1 MEEMKMELLI
11 LPTLFTF
18 PTFNRNKVTYKNN
31 VLFRETGKNNFFF
44 SKKLHMYFVS
54 RKLFVAQ
61 IVDIMKPDI
70 LYATK
75 KLISWELTFQNAN
88 RVFNPNSSYT
98 AWQWERKTSEGG
110 ARGISARKSAIYV
123 FTRKEA
129 QMKLDAARRIK
140 RRRGYHGIG
149 SLCHLELTPRYAAK
163 WLLPRRR
170 CFSRDAQDWS
180 IRLMRF
186 DNNNDNDGDDEVNNN
201 KERLHHARDA

>member
-1 MEEMKMELLI
+1 MELLI
-11 LPTLFTF
+11 LPTFFTF
-18 PTFNRNKVTYKNN
+18 LTFNRNKVTYKNN
-31 VLFRETGKNNFFF
+31 PIPRNREKMIFFF
-44 SKKLHMYFVS
+44 FQKNCTCTLFLGNYSLHKS
-54 RKLFVAQ
+54 
-61 IVDIMKPDI
+61 
-70 LYATK
+70 
-75 KLISWELTFQNAN
+75 LISWSLTFHMQPKSWYHENWRFKMRIVYSISIRTIPLDNESAKLA
-88 RVFNPNSSYT
+88 RRRG
-98 AWQWERKTSEGG
+98 E

-170 CFSRDAQDWS
+170 CLSRDAQDWS